1 MTQQP
6 TSSKEESKQASASLH
21 EDLEG
26 RKQRV
31 AELEA
36 EYNSLKEV
44 TDVIDRDVS
53 QATKEGK
60 YLSTITLIVKEVEK
74 KRDEARSGGADLD
87 RKLAEAED
95 RLRRMLIE

>member
-1 MTQQP
+1 MGEDQKTNKKASQQPAVKSTCTQQP
-6 TSSKEESKQASASLH
+6 TTSSMEESKHASAATLH

-44 TDVIDRDVS
+44 TDSIDRDVS
-53 QATKEGK
+53 HAAKEGN
-60 YLSTITLIVKEVEK
+60 
-74 KRDEARSGGADLD
+74 
-87 RKLAEAED
+87 
-95 RLRRMLIE
+95 